1 MQKIMTQLK
10 ENKKIHYILLILIGA
25 LLSLG
30 LFKIQIR
37 DTHDGFLH
45 LIRLIKTDE
54 MLKLGEFPMV
64 MPGICN
70 GAGYAMNLFY
80 PPLATYLPLLVKM
93 FVPSYATA
101 LKLFGAICII
111 VSGITMYQFAF
122 QVSKKR
128 SIAFFAAFIYM
139 IAPYKLANVY
149 KRYAIGEFMAL
160 AFIPW
165 VFLGLYNLLQE
176 DGKKHYFIA
185 IRSYWINAKSY
196 NIYFIYSNFC
206 FFLPSIFYK
215 KVKRKRST
223 HQDRN
228 QYCFYFVGKCL
239 FLDASVRST
248 SKCRLCYF

>member
-1 MQKIMTQLK
+1 MQKIIEQIK
-10 ENKKIHYILLILIGA
+10 ENKKIHYIFLILIGI

-30 LFKIQIR
+30 LSNIQIR

-80 PPLATYLPLLVKM
+80 PLLATYLPLLVKM
-93 FVPSYATA
+93 FVPSYTVA
-101 LKLFGAICII
+101 LKVFGAICII
-111 VSGITMYQFAF
+111 ASGITMYQFAF
-122 QVSKKR
+122 QVSKKK
-128 SIAFFAAFIYM
+128 SIAFLSAFVYM

-149 KRYAIGEFMAL
+149 KRYAIGEFMGL

-165 VFLGLYNLLQE
+165 VFLGLHNLLQE

-185 IRSYWINAKSY
+185 IRSDWTNA
-196 NIYFIYSNFC
+196 
-206 FFLPSIFYK
+206 
-215 KVKRKRST
+215 
-223 HQDRN
+223 
-228 QYCFYFVGKCL
+228 
-239 FLDASVRST
+239 
-248 SKCRLCYF
+248 

>member
-1 MQKIMTQLK
+1 MQKIMQQIK
-10 ENKKIHYILLILIGA
+10 ENKKIHYAFLIIIGA

-30 LFKIQIR
+30 LLKTQIR

-54 MLKLGEFPMV
+54 MLSLGESPMII
-64 MPGICN
+64 PGICN

-93 FVPSYATA
+93 FVPSYTVA

-176 DGKKHYFIA
+176 NGEKHYFIA
-185 IRSYWINAKSY
+185 IRGYWLNA
-196 NIYFIYSNFC
+196 
-206 FFLPSIFYK
+206 
-215 KVKRKRST
+215 
-223 HQDRN
+223 
-228 QYCFYFVGKCL
+228 
-239 FLDASVRST
+239 
-248 SKCRLCYF
+248 

>member
-1 MQKIMTQLK
+1 MTQLK
-10 ENKKIHYILLILIGA
+10 ENKKIHYILLILMGA

-30 LFKIQIR
+30 LSNIQIR

-80 PPLATYLPLLVKM
+80 PLLATYLPLLVKM
-93 FVPSYATA
+93 FVPSYTVA
-101 LKLFGAICII
+101 LKVFGAICII
-111 VSGITMYQFAF
+111 ASGITMYQFAF
-122 QVSKKR
+122 QVSKKK
-128 SIAFFAAFIYM
+128 SIAFLSAFVYM

-149 KRYAIGEFMAL
+149 KRYAIGEFMGL

-165 VFLGLYNLLQE
+165 VFLGLHNLLQE

-185 IRSYWINAKSY
+185 IRSDWTNA
-196 NIYFIYSNFC
+196 
-206 FFLPSIFYK
+206 
-215 KVKRKRST
+215 
-223 HQDRN
+223 
-228 QYCFYFVGKCL
+228 
-239 FLDASVRST
+239 
-248 SKCRLCYF
+248 

>member
-1 MQKIMTQLK
+1 MQQIN
-10 ENKKIHYILLILIGA
+10 ENKKIHYIFIIIIGT

-30 LFKIQIR
+30 LFNIQIR

-45 LIRLIKTDE
+45 LTRLIKTDE
-54 MLKLGEFPMV
+54 MLKLGEFPMII
-64 MPGICN
+64 PGICN

-93 FVPSYATA
+93 FVPTYVTA
-101 LKLFGAICII
+101 LKIFGALCII
-111 VSGITMYQFAF
+111 ASGITMYQFAF

-149 KRYAIGEFMAL
+149 KRYAIGEFMGL
-160 AFIPW
+160 VFIPW

-185 IRSYWINAKSY
+185 IRSNWFNA
-196 NIYFIYSNFC
+196 
-206 FFLPSIFYK
+206 
-215 KVKRKRST
+215 
-223 HQDRN
+223 
-228 QYCFYFVGKCL
+228 
-239 FLDASVRST
+239 
-248 SKCRLCYF
+248 